1 MSGRRISCMR
11 EKKLFG
17 GLEHAKKYHY
27 YDTGM
32 QRVAALL
39 LLVRVPRRSII
50 CSFAQGLEPSVD
62 EYEYSSMDKSVI
74 GGSFSGPGLRLAIM
88 GPFSRSFLPC

>member
-17 GLEHAKKYHY
+17 GPEHAKMYHY

-32 QRVAALL
+32 HLQRVAALL

-62 EYEYSSMDKSVI
+62 EYEYRM
-74 GGSFSGPGLRLAIM
+74 
-88 GPFSRSFLPC
+88 